1 MNNLIKLIKQKKFK
15 AAELLLRKELTESPE
30 DSYVLTQ
37 LANVLWNRYKDQEA
51 LYYADE
57 AKELSP
63 TNPLLMYTRARILWS
78 LEKYEPSISEW
89 DQILAM
95 KELDVANK
103 GYGIGW
109 AKSVMND
116 ARFYKADCLFHLYRD
131 EEALP
136 IMTEHLQCRGRGIE
150 CDFSKKEAIQ
160 FYKVLKYSP
169 HKKDYD
175 ISEIGFAT
183 EAQKTRIVKRM
194 DILGKSKDWNK
205 MVRYLTIIC
214 KHYPKE
220 YYIKTVI
227 SEYCKILGD
236 KEGCITYAK
245 EAFDQEPSDPLV
257 KYNYAVAL
265 WVSGATEDSLRQ
277 FEEIVALGI
286 DYIAFSEHGEG
297 TLWAKKLM
305 RDTKNYILNIQQCR
319 MTSAKS
325 NLN

>member
-1 MNNLIKLIKQKKFK
+1 
-15 AAELLLRKELTESPE
+15 
-30 DSYVLTQ
+30 
-37 LANVLWNRYKDQEA
+37 
-51 LYYADE
+51 
-57 AKELSP
+57 
-63 TNPLLMYTRARILWS
+63 
-78 LEKYEPSISEW
+78 
-89 DQILAM
+89 
-95 KELDVANK
+95 
-103 GYGIGW
+103 
-109 AKSVMND
+109 
-116 ARFYKADCLFHLYRD
+116 
-131 EEALP
+131 
-136 IMTEHLQCRGRGIE
+136 
-150 CDFSKKEAIQ
+150 
-160 FYKVLKYSP
+160 
-169 HKKDYD
+169 
-175 ISEIGFAT
+175 
-183 EAQKTRIVKRM
+183 
-194 DILGKSKDWNK
+194 

-220 YYIKTVI
+220 YYIKTVL
-227 SEYCKILGD
+227 SEYCKILGA